1 MNEIFEN
8 LYEMTAFSNIIA
20 EPQFLIMYAI
30 AFVLLYL
37 GIKKQYEPLLLV
49 PIAFGVLLAN
59 FPGGDMGV
67 IQADE
72 NGMVMI
78 NGVMK
83 NIWEMPL
90 HDIAHELGL
99 MNFIYYMLI
108 KTGFLPPII
117 FMGVG
122 ALTDFGPML
131 RNLRLS
137 IFGAAAQLGIFTVL
151 LVSILM
157 GFTPKEAASLGIIGG
172 ADGPTAIFTTIKL
185 APHLLGPIAIAA
197 YSYMALVPVIIP
209 LVVKLLCSKKELSI
223 NMKEQEKK
231 YPSKTEIKN
240 LRVLKIIF
248 PIVVTTVV
256 ALFVPSAVPLIGMLM
271 FGNLVKEIGSN
282 TFRLFDAASNS
293 IMNAAT
299 IFLGLSVGATMTT
312 EAFLNWTTIG
322 IVIGGFL
329 AFALSITGGI
339 LFVKLVNLFSKKKI
353 NPLIGATG
361 LSAVPMASRAANEDL
376 FIMSISMQNHGG
388 YTEKYDNFDE
398 KVRLLG
404 LNYPDV
410 NQYLSLVHESDSALE
425 YLISYFQN
433 VDDPVEIVFFG
444 DHQPSLSSSFYPNL
458 NGKGLSGLTEDEL
471 EDLYTIPFF
480 IWTNYESTEV
490 ELPVTSINYLSTL
503 ALERAGI
510 ELPAYNQFLA
520 DMMETIPAINS
531 RGYYSKSAGG
541 FLHIEEATGEEA
553 DWIRNYN
560 ILQYNNM
567 FDKKEKSE
575 VFFPYLK

>member
-8 LYEMTAFSNIIA
+8 LYDMTAFSNIIA

-72 NGMVMI
+72 NGMVMV
-78 NGVMK
+78 NGVLK

-90 HDIAHELGL
+90 HDIAHELGI

-108 KTGFLPPII
+108 KTGFLVQFVVESTEHGHIAVEV

-131 RNLRLS
+131 RNLHLS

-151 LVSILM
+151 LVAILM
-157 GFTPKEAASLGIIGG
+157 GFTPQEAASLGIIGG

-209 LVVKLLCSKKELSI
+209 LVVKLFCTKKELSI

-248 PIVVTTVV
+248 PIVVTTIV
-256 ALFVPSAVPLIGMLM
+256 ALFVPSAVPLVGMLM
-271 FGNLVKEIGSN
+271 FGNLVKEIGTN

-299 IFLGLSVGATMTT
+299 IFLGLSVGATMTA

-339 LFVKLVNLFSKKKI
+339 FFVKLVNLFSKKKI

-361 LSAVPMASRAANEDL
+361 LSAVPMASRVANEIAL
-376 FIMSISMQNHGG
+376 
-388 YTEKYDNFDE
+388 KYDPKNH
-398 KVRLLG
+398 VL
-404 LNYPDV
+404 
-410 NQYLSLVHESDSALE
+410 QYCMASNISGVIGSAVAAGV
-425 YLISYFQN
+425 LIS
-433 VDDPVEIVFFG
+433 
-444 DHQPSLSSSFYPNL
+444 
-458 NGKGLSGLTEDEL
+458 
-471 EDLYTIPFF
+471 
-480 IWTNYESTEV
+480 
-490 ELPVTSINYLSTL
+490 
-503 ALERAGI
+503 
-510 ELPAYNQFLA
+510 FLA
-520 DMMETIPAINS
+520 
-531 RGYYSKSAGG
+531 
-541 FLHIEEATGEEA
+541 
-553 DWIRNYN
+553 
-560 ILQYNNM
+560 
-567 FDKKEKSE
+567 
-575 VFFPYLK
+575 